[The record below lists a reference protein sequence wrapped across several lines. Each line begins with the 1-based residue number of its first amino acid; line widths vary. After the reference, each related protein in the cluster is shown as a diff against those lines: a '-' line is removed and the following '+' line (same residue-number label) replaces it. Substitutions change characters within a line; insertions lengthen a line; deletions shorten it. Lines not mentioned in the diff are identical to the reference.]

1 MVNIHHDY
9 FSKAFKYYTG
19 KSVNDYI
26 YELRVKEAIKLL
38 LERKMNILDIAL
50 YIGFDSVKT
59 FNRAFKKF
67 TGKNPSDYRK

>member
-1 MVNIHHDY
+1 
-9 FSKAFKYYTG
+9 
-19 KSVNDYI
+19 
-26 YELRVKEAIKLL
+26 
-38 LERKMNILDIAL
+38 MNILDIAL